1 MKQFIFE
8 YKWNGSTYATIIPAR
23 DDVEAIFRAQA
34 MERGLTYKG
43 ESVLKVKVANSE
55 SGWRAKFVKFL
66 LGVKP

>member
-8 YKWNGSTYATIIPAR
+8 YKWNGSTYATIIHAR

-43 ESVLKVKVANSE
+43 ESVLKVKVAPNWVGRLLE
-55 SGWRAKFVKFL
+55 WWRGK
-66 LGVKP
+66 